1 MSPVTPLINSKY
13 GAEFISLSGA
23 IGDFDLVYERWERAL
38 GWVRTRGMD
47 GILGR
52 IWDESWST

>member
-38 GWVRTRGMD
+38 ERKRDTLQYSKKT
-47 GILGR
+47 I
-52 IWDESWST
+52 IAQI